1 MCNQEDMM
9 GESAFYKIGPS
20 YKEGEPPAV
29 IKDTKEHKCPKEWF
43 IIGPSYKEGEP
54 GKIHKK

>member
-1 MCNQEDMM
+1 M